1 MSAVGFH
8 GAVAV
13 LLATDVTL
21 QSDLAE
27 LLGTSVTRVLAAN
40 QSWASIPADS
50 YPCWVIEQGEGRA
63 ASITN
68 DGGDSLVI
76 GGGWQSFESDLD
88 IALIWS
94 EPDRERAATQRASL
108 PALLAQ
114 LFLRN
119 PMPGVSQ
126 AWLQRW
132 SPDQG
137 INHPRQVWTCSV
149 TGQYRV
155 RK

>member
-8 GAVAV
+8 AAVAA
-13 LLATDVTL
+13 LLASDALL
-21 QSDLAE
+21 QADITT
-27 LLGTSVTRVLAAN
+27 LLGSSVTRVLASN
-40 QSWASIPADS
+40 QPWATIPSDV
-50 YPCWVIEQGEGRA
+50 YPCWVIEQGDGTA

-68 DGGDSLVI
+68 DGADALVI
-76 GGGWQSFESDLD
+76 GGGWQSFESTLE

-94 EPDRERAATQRASL
+94 EPDRERAATQRATL
-108 PALLAQ
+108 PEILAR

-119 PMPGVSQ
+119 PQPGVSQ
-126 AWLQRW
+126 AWLASW

-155 RK
+155 RR